1 MSFIFILILVHFCSL
16 ASNKWNLLID
26 QLFMIKALAWLV
38 TDEFNVFHPFFV
50 INGLKEFVADR
61 ADINHDQ

>member
-1 MSFIFILILVHFCSL
+1 
-16 ASNKWNLLID
+16 
-26 QLFMIKALAWLV
+26 MIMAFAWLV
-38 TDEFNVFHPFFV
+38 TDEFNIFHLFFV